1 MREASDAAGA
11 ATGMAAAS
19 GLGAFTVGSPSNSS
33 STHGSR
39 RISTCRCSG
48 VEAVVVQHEVCVCVC
63 VCVCAGTNEPT
74 PHMCAGN
81 NDPTPHICDG
91 MIRVLQEGRGM
102 MQRMSG
108 GEKLEVAHLL

>member
-1 MREASDAAGA
+1 MK
-11 ATGMAAAS
+11 
-19 GLGAFTVGSPSNSS
+19 
-33 STHGSR
+33 
-39 RISTCRCSG
+39 
-48 VEAVVVQHEVCVCVC
+48 CVCVC